1 MSTNI
6 HLQPIT
12 KSDAELVLKFFQDC
26 TAYFEMEQG
35 KAPDMDT
42 VHNFFDDH
50 PPTHSLEDKLC
61 LAVYQEGEMIATI
74 DILQNYAVAHEWMI
88 GLFLLHP
95 SKRRQGLAQA
105 IHKAIVAKAKAEGAK
120 RLRVGVV
127 TQNKIGQAFWFGLG
141 YQEVKRTPP
150 MRFGNRD
157 NVIIIIQLDV

>member
-12 KSDAELVLKFFQDC
+12 KSDADVVLQFFQDC
-26 TAYFEMEQG
+26 RAYFEMEQG

-42 VHNFFDDH
+42 VHNFFEGY
-50 PPTHSLEDKLC
+50 PPTHSAEDKLS
-61 LAVYQEGEMIATI
+61 LAVYQGGSIIAAI
-74 DILQNYAVAHEWMI
+74 DILKNYAVANEWMI

-120 RLRVGVV
+120 SLRVGVV

-157 NVIIIIQLDV
+157 NVIIIVQLDV